1 MQTTDSNKYSIFRIF
16 LFICKSNLAVLIT
29 VFISGLI
36 QFGFSVT
43 MPYLLSK
50 ITEFITNPLY
60 YDKLV
65 KFGILA
71 IVMLIFIRVINFI
84 NACFII
90 NLHNKSQYLLTIDII
105 KNVYSISLENMEKM
119 DLVYLTKKLS
129 NDVECLI
136 NMILKNCT
144 SVIFNAFIIIFS
156 LVSIFINS
164 STMGIFA
171 LISSILYLIS
181 YYFSKKIL
189 VQVNYELKE
198 NADIFYSRLHGF
210 ISNYL
215 LIKVNSAFDYYN
227 KLVYKSFKNVNQ
239 SSSKHIRIQWLFE
252 ETGNVIKYLMIAI
265 CLILACFSNSLS
277 PEQLV
282 LCAGYI
288 WLYFASSQ
296 SYLLIASE
304 FSGAEASLKR
314 INSLG
319 CFHNNN
325 QETIVKNISSI
336 TVDNINFGFDNKVI
350 ISNFSFTFKPGIIY
364 CISGKNGI
372 GKSTFI
378 ELLLGLRRPSSGTIY
393 INQTPIHTV
402 ILDHFYLNCVS
413 YLIQDSEIMFNTV
426 EKNIKYAIET
436 NDENKYNY
444 LVNEFNLES
453 LTKIDEFNPNTLSG
467 GQKQRI
473 KLARAFYKNSDL
485 LILDEPSTA
494 LDYKGIQTLKKI
506 ISEAKRNRIIIIVT
520 HDSEIQSLADQN
532 IFSFK

>member
-1 MQTTDSNKYSIFRIF
+1 M
-16 LFICKSNLAVLIT
+16 
-29 VFISGLI
+29 
-36 QFGFSVT
+36 
-43 MPYLLSK
+43 
-50 ITEFITNPLY
+50 
-60 YDKLV
+60 
-65 KFGILA
+65 
-71 IVMLIFIRVINFI
+71 
-84 NACFII
+84 
-90 NLHNKSQYLLTIDII
+90 
-105 KNVYSISLENMEKM
+105 
-119 DLVYLTKKLS
+119 
-129 NDVECLI
+129 
-136 NMILKNCT
+136 
-144 SVIFNAFIIIFS
+144 
-156 LVSIFINS
+156 
-164 STMGIFA
+164 
-171 LISSILYLIS
+171 
-181 YYFSKKIL
+181 
-189 VQVNYELKE
+189 
-198 NADIFYSRLHGF
+198 
-210 ISNYL
+210 
-215 LIKVNSAFDYYN
+215 
-227 KLVYKSFKNVNQ
+227 
-239 SSSKHIRIQWLFE
+239 
-252 ETGNVIKYLMIAI
+252 
-265 CLILACFSNSLS
+265 
-277 PEQLV
+277 
-282 LCAGYI
+282 
-288 WLYFASSQ
+288 
-296 SYLLIASE
+296 
-304 FSGAEASLKR
+304 
-314 INSLG
+314 
-319 CFHNNN
+319 
-325 QETIVKNISSI
+325 
-336 TVDNINFGFDNKVI
+336 KVI